1 VARRRTAGRGW
12 PARGDV
18 AIGACNADRRAVGK
32 CRVRDATARST
43 RAGGDGVA
51 QRAAQKL
58 RSEGIAL
65 LGAAVGS
72 GAVVSRVESC
82 GVVSHPS
89 RQQSDGG

>member
-1 VARRRTAGRGW
+1 M
-12 PARGDV
+12 
-18 AIGACNADRRAVGK
+18 
-32 CRVRDATARST
+32 
-43 RAGGDGVA
+43 A
-51 QRAAQKL
+51 QRAAQEF
-58 RSEGIAL
+58 RSEGAAL